1 MPSQSARPQFIM
13 PTIDLRGLVR
23 PQLVESTKR
32 DDNPNVAEFR
42 LQPLERGFGHTLGNA
57 MRRMLLSSLRGSAV
71 WAFRIDGVLHEHQ
84 TIPGVVEDVH
94 QIIGNLKAL
103 TLSLDEGVENTVLR
117 IAKNSAGAVTAADIE
132 GQGGVTIIDRNQH
145 LFTLQGDRDINVEL
159 YVGRGRGYVEAD
171 QHTVD
176 RALPVDVVR
185 IDSIY
190 NPVRRANFSVAETRV
205 GQRTD
210 YDRLTLTVE
219 TNGTITPEEAVSYA
233 AALAQT
239 HFQYFAGFGSHASAP
254 LSAGGDSAAGD
265 SVRLAELNTPI
276 DDLELSVRSVNSLKN
291 SNIRSLGDLVRQTES
306 QILQVKNFGKKS
318 LQEIA
323 DLLERKE
330 LNFGMRFEEATDG
343 SVRVLDAG
351 TPPSRAAAAA
361 PDDMEE

>member
-1 MPSQSARPQFIM
+1 MSK
-13 PTIDLRGLVR
+13 TIDLRGLVR
-23 PQLVESTKR
+23 PQLVEATKR
-32 DDNPNVAEFR
+32 EDNPFIAEFR

-71 WAFRIDGVLHEHQ
+71 WGFRIDGVVHEHQ
-84 TIPGVVEDVH
+84 TIAGVVEDVH
-94 QIIGNLKAL
+94 QIIGNLKTL
-103 TLSLDEGVENTVLR
+103 TLSLPDDLEEAVLR
-117 IAKNSAGAVTAADIE
+117 ISRNKAGAVTAGDINASNGVRIADPK
-132 GQGGVTIIDRNQH
+132 QH
-145 LFTLQGDRDINVEL
+145 LFTLQDDRDINVDL
-159 YVGRGRGYVEAD
+159 YVNKGRGYVEAD
-171 QHTVD
+171 QHAVD
-176 RALPVDVVR
+176 RSLPVDLVR

-190 NPVRRANFSVAETRV
+190 NPVRRVNFTVAETRV

-219 TNGTITPEEAVSYA
+219 TNGTVTPEEAVSYA
-233 AALAQT
+233 AALSQT
-239 HFQYFAGFGSHASAP
+239 YFQYFVDFGTHASAP
-254 LSAGGDSAAGD
+254 VGGGGEGMAADGG
-265 SVRLAELNTPI
+265 RLASVLKTPI

-291 SNIRSLGDLVRQTES
+291 SNIRTLGDLVRQTES

-330 LNFGMRFEEATDG
+330 LNFGMRFEEGTDG